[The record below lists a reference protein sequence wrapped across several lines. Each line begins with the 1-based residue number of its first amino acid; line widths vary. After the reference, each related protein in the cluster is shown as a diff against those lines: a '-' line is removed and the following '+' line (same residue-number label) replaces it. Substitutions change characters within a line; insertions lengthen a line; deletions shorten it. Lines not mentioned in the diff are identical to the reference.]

1 MIPNHSEKVTH
12 DTKSIRSGLDYN
24 EEQDCKGGPWNEG
37 EVEQKLISIQ
47 RQEIS
52 SMKKQVKRISDSFKN
67 SMARYVGK
75 VIPN

>member
-12 DTKSIRSGLDYN
+12 DSKSIRSGLDYN
-24 EEQDCKGGPWNEG
+24 EEQDCKGEPWNE
-37 EVEQKLISIQ
+37 EVEQNLICIQ

-67 SMARYVGK
+67 SGK
-75 VIPN
+75 ICG